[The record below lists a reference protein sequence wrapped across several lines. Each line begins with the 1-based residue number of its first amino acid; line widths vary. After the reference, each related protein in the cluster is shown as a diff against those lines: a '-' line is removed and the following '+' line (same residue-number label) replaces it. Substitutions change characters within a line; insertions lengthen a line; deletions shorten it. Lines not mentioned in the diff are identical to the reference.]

1 MSFAISGFGA
11 LQYRA
16 APQIFQA
23 LSLAGAGPVPPAPQF
38 GSPNQ
43 TLVPVSQA
51 SSNPLASLSLQAQP
65 AAEAVA
71 GISVS
76 IQGLRSGPLTTAF
89 AGARNA
95 NVLAAGGAPGTLDGI
110 YGRVPPEGPV
120 AFNVRASNPATVA
133 KIVTTIANLAVAA
146 VYPKPV
152 FSFSA

>member
-11 LQYRA
+11 QQYRA

-23 LSLAGAGPVPPAPQF
+23 LSLAGAGPLPPAPQF

-43 TLVPVSQA
+43 TLVSVTQA

-65 AAEAVA
+65 VAQAVA

-76 IQGLRSGPLTTAF
+76 AQGLRSGALSTAF
-89 AGARNA
+89 AGARNG

-120 AFNVRASNPATVA
+120 AFNVRASNPAAVA
-133 KIVTTIANLAVAA
+133 KIVTTIANLAIAA